1 MATKPFTL
9 SPSTITLLVAA
20 AQAEDLHLEELT
32 EHISKEWMAQRRA
45 KRVPRTAAQKAAT
58 AKKAAKTRAENA
70 AREAAWKAKLQ
81 EQKAAAEER
90 CNSLHLPHH
99 VTEGQIVPSPTY
111 YEPDGQH
118 VWGPDGFSTQRYRL
132 RNEYHHSTF
141 TRARRDS
148 IIMGVVVTGWCRE

>member
-1 MATKPFTL
+1 MAAKPFTL

-20 AQAEDLHLEELT
+20 AQAEDLRLEELT

-70 AREAAWKAKLQ
+70 AREAAWKAKLE
-81 EQKAAAEER
+81 EQKAADAAR
-90 CNSLHLPHH
+90 RDSLHLPYH
-99 VTEGQIVPSPTY
+99 VTEGQVAPSPAY
-111 YEPDGQH
+111 YEPAGQH

-132 RNEYHHSTF
+132 RNGYCHSTF
-141 TRARRDS
+141 TKAYRDS
-148 IIMGVVVTGWCRE
+148 IIRGVIVTGWCRR